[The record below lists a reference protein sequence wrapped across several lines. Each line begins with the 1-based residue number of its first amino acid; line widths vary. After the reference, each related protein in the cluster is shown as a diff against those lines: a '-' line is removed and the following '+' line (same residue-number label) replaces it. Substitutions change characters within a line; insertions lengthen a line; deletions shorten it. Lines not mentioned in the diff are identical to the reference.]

1 MAKQQHIQELQE
13 SIKLLTRCLL
23 QSDNDYTNIYR
34 TVIEIIEVPI
44 LEEVMKFTGSNQSQ
58 TAQLLGLNR
67 ATVRDRLHRHNL
79 I

>member
-23 QSDNDYTNIYR
+23 QSDNDYTNIDR